1 MAYHIAVRII
11 HYDEIELLGI
21 DSLNQFILYFVSAHL
36 RFQVIRSNLR
46 RRNKNTFFRIVR
58 SFATAVEEECYVS
71 ILLRFGDMELSFTVG
86 SQIFTQ
92 CILHVFLIEKDMY
105 TLERSIV
112 RSHTVVL
119 QAGNSVHA
127 LFRHILLSQDDSQFL
142 GTVVTIVEE
151 DNHVTFLDST
161 VAAGIYN
168 RLDEFIG
175 YTFIVRLLH
184 GLNHIRRN
192 LSLTVY
198 KQVVSHFH
206 TFPTLV
212 TVHGVETA
220 YDGSNLTGRLF
231 AMRRQLFDEAL
242 TALRVGI
249 ATVHEAM
256 DKCILDTVFL

>member
-1 MAYHIAVRII
+1 
-11 HYDEIELLGI
+11 
-21 DSLNQFILYFVSAHL
+21 
-36 RFQVIRSNLR
+36 
-46 RRNKNTFFRIVR
+46 
-58 SFATAVEEECYVS
+58 
-71 ILLRFGDMELSFTVG
+71 MELSFTVG